1 MTNAQ
6 KVIKY
11 LAIAFA
17 FSIIISIIYGVLT
30 AFNLVGKISKNNN
43 NNIDYYKKIELNEED
58 NEIDINLKITNLY
71 IKRGN
76 EYSIETNNKYIKH
89 NEENKKLIIK
99 EEANINLNKEYY
111 LTLTIP
117 NSINYENIKLDTGA
131 GGVKIDSLN
140 GNTADL
146 DFGAGKVIIEDIS
159 IKNEFEL
166 DAGAGSLEIKKGTIN
181 NLDLDM
187 GVGKVII
194 NSTLTGNNMI
204 DAGVGKL
211 DINLQN
217 KKENYTFKV
226 SKGIGSIKLNNDEI
240 KDNEIV
246 GNGLNIVD
254 INGGIGSINVLTTE

>member
-30 AFNLVGKISKNNN
+30 AFNLVGKVTENSK
-43 NNIDYYKKIELNEED
+43 NNIDYYRKIELNEED
-58 NEIDINLKITNLY
+58 NEIDVNLKITNLY

-76 EYSIETNNKYIKH
+76 EYSIETNNKYIKY

-111 LTLTIP
+111 LTVIIP
-117 NSINYENIKLDTGA
+117 SNINYEHIKLDNGA
-131 GGVKIDSLN
+131 GVVKIEALN
-140 GNTADL
+140 GDNADL
-146 DFGAGKVIIEDIS
+146 DFGAGKVKIKDIS
-159 IKNEFEL
+159 IKSELEL
-166 DAGAGSLEIKKGTIN
+166 DVGAGSLEIKKGTIN

-187 GVGKVII
+187 GVGKVTI
-194 NSTLTGNNMI
+194 NTTLTGSNKI

-217 KKENYTFKV
+217 KKENYTFKI
-226 SKGIGSIKLNNDEI
+226 SKGISSIKLNNDEL
-240 KDNEIV
+240 KDNV
-246 GNGLNIVD
+246 TTGNGINIID
-254 INGGIGSINVLTTE
+254 INGGIGSIDILTEE

>member
-17 FSIIISIIYGVLT
+17 FSIIISIIYGLLT
-30 AFNLVGKISKNNN
+30 AFNLVGKISENNN
-43 NNIDYYKKIELNEED
+43 NNIDYYRKIELNEED
-58 NEIDINLKITNLY
+58 NEIDVNLKITNLY
-71 IKRGN
+71 IKKGN
-76 EYSIETNNKYIKH
+76 EYSIDTNNKYIKY

-117 NSINYENIKLDTGA
+117 SNINYEHIKLDNGA
-131 GGVKIDSLN
+131 GIVKIDSLN
-140 GNTADL
+140 GDSADL
-146 DFGAGKVIIEDIS
+146 DFGAGKVIIEDIN
-159 IKNEFEL
+159 IKNELEI

-187 GVGKVII
+187 GVGKVTI
-194 NSTLTGNNMI
+194 NTTLTGNNKI

-211 DINLQN
+211 NIKLQN
-217 KKENYTFKV
+217 KKEIYTFKI
-226 SKGIGSIKLNNDEI
+226 SKGIGSIKLNNEEL
-240 KDNEIV
+240 KDNETI
-246 GNGLNIVD
+246 GNGINIID
-254 INGGIGSINVLTTE
+254 INGGIGSINILTEE